1 MTKNNTEST
10 PLSVWITLVGLMF
23 ILAGAFFLFGESIR
37 ATVISKEINGIT
49 NASTCEEENVKI
61 FAFGSSMFRTGIA
74 NRFDAP
80 KWIPDSSNYCL
91 ERTGFLNLTL
101 ASTIRNKQILKAIGN
116 TNADLILVESAVLQY
131 KSRSENRL
139 EEGRPRQTI
148 RMIKQFLEAKE
159 RFAMDDYPKPF
170 YGTQL
175 NAASEQEEVEKA
187 LVNRQLRDIQEITTF
202 LTQLKNEAKDAKI
215 IIIDIPRPALIES
228 ALDER
233 DKQQLEAYK
242 NNFQSMDI
250 DYWEFNQLMNKAY
263 FFDVI
268 HLNDDGQK
276 MYMDWLIN
284 QIENE
289 IKR

>member
-1 MTKNNTEST
+1 MTNSKTEST
-10 PLSVWITLVGLMF
+10 PLSVWVTLVGLML

-37 ATVISKEINGIT
+37 AIVISKEINEIT
-49 NASTCEEENVKI
+49 NANSCEEENIKI

-80 KWIPDSSNYCL
+80 QWIPDSSHICL

-101 ASTIRNKQILKAIGN
+101 ASAIRNKQIVKAIAN
-116 TNADLILVESAVLQY
+116 TNADIILVESAVLQY

-148 RMIKQFLEAKE
+148 RMIKQYLEAKE

-175 NAASEQEEVEKA
+175 NTASEQEEVEKA
-187 LVNRQLRDIQEITTF
+187 LVNRQLRDFKEITTF
-202 LTQLKNEAKDAKI
+202 LTQLKNEAKDVKI
-215 IIIDIPRPALIES
+215 IIIDIPRPALIET
-228 ALDER
+228 ALNER

-250 DYWEFNQLMNKAY
+250 DYWEFNQLMDKAY

-268 HLNDDGQK
+268 HLNEEGQK
-276 MYMDWLIN
+276 MYMNWLIT
-284 QIENE
+284 QFENE